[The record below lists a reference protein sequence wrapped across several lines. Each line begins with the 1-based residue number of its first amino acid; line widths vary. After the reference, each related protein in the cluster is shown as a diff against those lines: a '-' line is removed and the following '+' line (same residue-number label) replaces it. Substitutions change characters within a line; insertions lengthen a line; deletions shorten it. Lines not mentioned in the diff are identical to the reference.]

1 MSVTRAPDTV
11 DTIDAAAAEPVS
23 EDQASESLAS
33 GPHWPRPGGGV
44 SCNWLR
50 AGGTCQL
57 FFCSIMAWLAFM
69 AVVASVVFVAGK
81 SSEVGF
87 KQKHGRLFASDRN
100 TVTIKKM
107 QLRTYEYCTMYKR
120 NLSVI

>member
-50 AGGTCQL
+50 AGGTWQL

-100 TVTIKKM
+100 TITIKK
-107 QLRTYEYCTMYKR
+107 C
-120 NLSVI
+120 N